1 MKKFLLIL
9 TSTFLFASIGF
20 SEMKKESQEEKDL
33 CLGVKKARSPQY
45 QNIYD
50 ALNMLLNDKNCFIK
64 NIVVYPKDKKANG
77 ELAAYRPN
85 CKIKLGNISPEAIL
99 QFEIDSSKANKNEP
113 FYKKAMR
120 TFQEAETKEIPTE
133 FKFRRGQSDALKNAD
148 DYYLGNKEEGEKGFR
163 ELAVEAG
170 ACKSAEQEPLTE
182 PNQPAFVQS
191 NSSSSSAKGH
201 KN

>member
-1 MKKFLLIL
+1 MKKFIL
-9 TSTFLFASIGF
+9 AFTSTLLFTSIGF
-20 SEMKKESQEEKDL
+20 SEMKKESQEQKDF
-33 CLGVKKARSPQY
+33 CLGVKKAKSPQY

-99 QFEIDSSKANKNEP
+99 QFEIDSSKANQNESLL
-113 FYKKAMR
+113 KKVSR
-120 TFQEAETKEIPTE
+120 TFQQPETKEIPTE

-148 DYYLGNKEEGEKGFR
+148 DYYLGNKDEGEKGFR

-170 ACKSAEQEPLTE
+170 ACKPSEQESLTE

-191 NSSSSSAKGH
+191 KSSSSSKH
-201 KN
+201 QN

>member
-1 MKKFLLIL
+1 MKKFLLVL
-9 TSTFLFASIGF
+9 TSTFLFTSIGF
-20 SEMKKESQEEKDL
+20 SEMKKESQEEKSF
-33 CLGVKKARSPQY
+33 CLGVKKAKSPQY

-77 ELAAYRPN
+77 ELAVYRPN

-99 QFEIDSSKANKNEP
+99 QFEIDPSKANKNEP

-133 FKFRRGQSDALKNAD
+133 FKFRRGQSDVLKNAA

-191 NSSSSSAKGH
+191 NSSSSLGNH